1 VPSGLTTSVLR
12 VNRTRHPEN
21 SIALRVATLAAVVTG
36 VVTLG
41 VEGAISP
48 AIAVGVVAILPVA
61 YLISHLRRAKDNWHV
76 KIAIAFGAVAAL
88 LQFFGDLR
96 TVDTFDAIRF
106 PLAEVFL
113 WIQVL
118 HSFDLPQRKDLG
130 FSLGSSLVLMA
141 TAGTLSQDLNFGLLA
156 VVYLCFAIAA
166 LVLAHRSEL
175 HAGTAA
181 ALSSGS
187 IARTRV
193 GASITKATV
202 GTVLAA
208 TVAFMFIP
216 QTSTP
221 RTFALPFS
229 LGGGLGISADGG
241 IANPGF
247 VGTPSVR
254 SSAGSYFGV
263 ADHLDLRVRGDLSND
278 LVMRVRS
285 SAPAMWR
292 GALFDRYDGVA
303 WSGDDDDPQPL
314 GPGRPVSYPDDLGS
328 LGPAVVVSQTFY
340 LESEQPSVIFAASEP
355 DHIYYEGAISVDGL
369 GELAT
374 ESSLTEGTV
383 YSVLSSRGS
392 ASPALLR
399 SASAGPLGDERLPY
413 LQLPRSLP
421 DRVGALARDVTEG
434 SVTTYDKVV
443 AVQDYLRSNYRYALD
458 SPVPPEGRDAVDH
471 FLFDARTGFCEQFAS
486 AHAVMLRTLGIPT
499 RVVTG
504 FTPGSRNLFTG
515 YFEVRASDAHAWVE
529 VYFPGYGWYEFDPT
543 FDVPPAEPSR
553 AEFLPITR
561 VLKFLAGTLRAVIPG
576 GRVAVAL
583 AGVSVLAIVAWALWT
598 VRRKTTR
605 RLAPVLGQAQD
616 DVPAGPVALAW
627 RSFEDALAARD
638 LARDESE
645 TAAHYARRVESV
657 APLTV
662 ALDALHRE
670 RYSSAPPEAAEAD
683 AAAAELERASSMR
696 SDFSLHTTDTASHDE
711 KPTES

>member
-1 VPSGLTTSVLR
+1 VPSGLSASVLR

-48 AIAVGVVAILPVA
+48 AVTVGVVAILPVA
-61 YLISHLRRAKDNWHV
+61 YFISHLRRAKDNWHV

-88 LQFFGDLR
+88 LHFFGDLR

-175 HAGTAA
+175 NAGTAA

-187 IARTRV
+187 MARTRV
-193 GASITKATV
+193 GASIAKATV

-229 LGGGLGISADGG
+229 LGGGLGIPSDGG

-247 VGTPSVR
+247 MGTPSVR
-254 SSAGSYFGV
+254 SSAASYFGV
-263 ADHLDLRVRGDLSND
+263 ADRMDLRVRGDLSND

-303 WSGDDDDPQPL
+303 WSGDDDDPRPL

-340 LESEQPSVIFAASEP
+340 LESEQPSVLFAASEP
-355 DHIYYEGAISVDGL
+355 DQIYYEGAISVDGL

-399 SASAGPLGDERLPY
+399 SASAGPLGDELLPY

-421 DRVGALARDVTEG
+421 DRVGALARQVTQG
-434 SVTTYDKVV
+434 SDTSYDKVV
-443 AVQDYLRSNYRYALD
+443 AVQDYLRSNYSYALD

-471 FLFDARTGFCEQFAS
+471 FLFDARAGFCEQFAS
-486 AHAVMLRTLGIPT
+486 AHAVMLRTLGVPT

-561 VLKFLAGTLRAVIPG
+561 VLKVLARTLGAMIPG
-576 GRVAVAL
+576 GRVAVGL
-583 AGVSVLAIVAWALWT
+583 AGVGVLGIVSWALWT

-605 RLAPVLGQAQD
+605 RLAPVLGQVQV
-616 DVPAGPVALAW
+616 DVPEGPVALAW
-627 RSFEDALAARD
+627 RSFEDALAARN
-638 LARDESE
+638 LAREESE
-645 TAAHYARRVESV
+645 TAAQYALRVESV
-657 APLTV
+657 APLNV

-670 RYSSAPPEAAEAD
+670 RYSSAPPAAAEAA
-683 AAAAELERASSMR
+683 AAAAELERVSFMR